1 MCSFLCRQEKNY
13 QSGKTINLKFSYKNA
28 IFTHTLF
35 FTFFS
40 PPFNCNFIF
49 QKRMEKSLYHYAFN
63 NDYWFGPFTCKSNIP
78 RK

>member
-13 QSGKTINLKFSYKNA
+13 QSGKTINFKFSYKNA

-49 QKRMEKSLYHYAFN
+49 QKRMEKSLYDYAFN
-63 NDYWFGPFTCKSNIP
+63 NDY
-78 RK
+78 